1 IFAGEGVDASP
12 SQQEA
17 WVSALVAPLMEDEK
31 LLGQAGANS
40 LEQFLASPNL
50 ERSAMGA
57 VYANEDAFVKM
68 TDIVG
73 RGGDPSKMIVA
84 AIGEYLYWKVRSEGA
99 GPVDYAEGVGEAQY
113 EGVGVE
119 LETLAK
125 NHGSMFGQSQT
136 Y

>member
-1 IFAGEGVDASP
+1 
-12 SQQEA
+12 
-17 WVSALVAPLMEDEK
+17 MEDEK

-84 AIGEYLYWKVRSEGA
+84 AIGEYLYWKVRSGGA
-99 GPVDYAEGVGEAQY
+99 ASGEPGPVDVAHGPSDVFAD
-113 EGVGVE
+113 
-119 LETLAK
+119 ETRAA
-125 NHGSMFGQSQT
+125 GSVFADGSADRTASAVRKGQ
-136 Y
+136 

>member
-1 IFAGEGVDASP
+1 
-12 SQQEA
+12 
-17 WVSALVAPLMEDEK
+17 APLMEDEK

-57 VYANEDAFVKM
+57 VYANEDAFAKM

-84 AIGEYLYWKVRSEGA
+84 AIGEYLYLTVRGGGVPEGA
-99 GPVDYAEGVGEAQY
+99 VGEVGPVDVGQSPAETAVDADASAAGNRPDAFVDETGGSEGVL
-113 EGVGVE
+113 VD
-119 LETLAK
+119 ET
-125 NHGSMFGQSQT
+125 GGP
-136 Y
+136 